1 MIYEVIDLYDYNKI
15 DRGGT
20 NGGYLTVYARTESAE
35 MKKRIRPA
43 MLIIPGGAYNMI
55 SDREGEPVAIQYLN
69 NGYCAFILSYST
81 HTKYPVPL
89 IEAMLAMSFI
99 RANAEKYNIDNNKV
113 CVIGFSAGGHL
124 AGLLSTVKE
133 DEAALIGKASKQVK
147 PDAAILSYPVVTMG
161 EYTHGGTRSNIT
173 GEEVA
178 LYGKLSVEKR
188 IDKTTSPAFI
198 WHTFEDKCVPVEN
211 SLMLASAYKKANVPF
226 ALHIFEHGGHGLSTA
241 DEQTCEIKPEQAYI
255 KCVSKWFELS
265 MDWLKARGFEIKSDY

>member
-55 SDREGEPVAIQYLN
+55 SDRGGEPVAMKYLN
-69 NGYCAFILSYST
+69 NGFCAFTLSYST
-81 HTKYPVPL
+81 KTKYPVPL
-89 IEAMLAMSFI
+89 TEAMLAISFI
-99 RANAEKYNIDNNKV
+99 RDNAEKYNIDHNKV

-133 DEAALIGKASKQVK
+133 DEAAFIGKASEQVK

-178 LYGKLSVEKR
+178 LYGKLSIEKR

-226 ALHIFEHGGHGLSTA
+226 ALHIFEHGGHGLSLSN
-241 DEQTCEIKPEQAYI
+241 DETCDFTEEQKHLYS
-255 KCVSKWFELS
+255 VGKWFELS
-265 MDWLKARGFEIKSDY
+265 IDWLKARGMKTKVIN